1 MCRRQEDMQDASL
14 DTKEVIIECIT
25 DAHGNKVKKLK
36 PLLIKS
42 EPNRTYVQHIPSD
55 DELPVVSEDKF
66 IQKREITIDSY
77 RESISSDD
85 EASDDRT
92 VTADSDS
99 SAAQS
104 FEDTPCKLETDV
116 VEIEATLNQIVSGL
130 QSAAKGY
137 VTLASHLPKLSPYE
151 LPQMIAQIPPPPI
164 NVPMPIRKALST
176 EGENRTIHYL
186 PHGEC
191 ELTNTSW
198 SKLQQKYN
206 VSCNTVYI
214 TLKGKG
220 RPGGS
225 QYQQKRKRSAKQET
239 IITTLTYPTINK

>member
-1 MCRRQEDMQDASL
+1 M
-14 DTKEVIIECIT
+14 
-25 DAHGNKVKKLK
+25 K
-36 PLLIKS
+36 PLFLKA
-42 EPNRTYVQHIPSD
+42 EPNRTNVQHIPSD

-77 RESISSDD
+77 SKSISSGD
-85 EASDDRT
+85 ELSDDRT

-99 SAAQS
+99 LAAQR
-104 FEDTPCKLETDV
+104 FEDTLCKLESDT
-116 VEIEATLNQIVSGL
+116 VEIEATLNQIASGL
-130 QSAAKGY
+130 QSASEGY
-137 VTLASHLPKLSPYE
+137 LRLASHLPKLAPYE

-176 EGENRTIHYL
+176 EGENKTIRYL
-186 PHGEC
+186 LCGEY

-206 VSCNTVYI
+206 VSRNTVY
-214 TLKGKG
+214 TALKGKG

-225 QYQQKRKRSAKQET
+225 QYQQNRK
-239 IITTLTYPTINK
+239 P